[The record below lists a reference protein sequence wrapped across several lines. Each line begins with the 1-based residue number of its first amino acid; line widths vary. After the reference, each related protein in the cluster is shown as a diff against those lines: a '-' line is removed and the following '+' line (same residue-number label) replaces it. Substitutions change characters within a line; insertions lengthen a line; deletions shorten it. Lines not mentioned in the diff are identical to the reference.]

1 MTTKRTWKKYGKKG
15 KGRAA
20 WFSAQAQQNPTAE
33 GVGNSV
39 RICRQHFPGLESLLT
54 WVLSDEQS
62 LQYLN
67 CQSVL
72 NLNVSLCIIAGLCRM
87 ALHVVG
93 LEGENLLEKGWCTF
107 IEELR
112 KHLEELLSI
121 IDKCFPHTFSIY
133 SHCHFVLRNKIVT
146 LSI

>member
-1 MTTKRTWKKYGKKG
+1 MEKVQEKRQGTCCLI
-15 KGRAA
+15 
-20 WFSAQAQQNPTAE
+20 FSAHTQQNPTAE

-39 RICRQHFPGLESLLT
+39 RVCRQHFPGLESLLA
-54 WVLSDEQS
+54 WVLSDKQA

-72 NLNVSLCIIAGLCRM
+72 NLNVSLCFIAGLCRM
-87 ALHVVG
+87 VLHLLE
-93 LEGENLLEKGWCTF
+93 LEGEKLLEKGWYKF

-121 IDKCFPHTFSIY
+121 IDKCFPHTFSIC
-133 SHCHFVLRNKIVT
+133 SNCHFVLKNKIVT